1 MSDARVD
8 APGRQLLADW
18 MSVDP
23 KRRTRGYIARSVGV
37 SQPAVT
43 AWLGGSS
50 RPVEELRP
58 ALELLTGIPR
68 DAWRLQEERDREAN
82 ALRLAA
88 AAIAALDVEPF
99 EAEDAVEGLE
109 KTVLE

>member
-1 MSDARVD
+1 M
-8 APGRQLLADW
+8 LADW

-43 AWLGGSS
+43 GWLTGTS

-58 ALELLTGIPR
+58 ALALLTGIPR
-68 DAWRLQEERDREAN
+68 DAWRLKEERDREAN

-88 AAIAALDVEPF
+88 AALAALDHEPADGSDDPDVSYDKASG
-99 EAEDAVEGLE
+99 E
-109 KTVLE
+109 